1 VWDDVAVISRL
12 HHYHAALI
20 DVDGAIEP
28 TRLREI
34 AAAFE
39 RQANEHFAPKWGVTA
54 TVTAETQPGQHPL
67 RIEIYSDEHVP
78 GGFHLG
84 REDGEPWR
92 PYAVVDRVSSRE
104 EREWTRIASHEL
116 LEMLADPWG
125 NRHIQG
131 PSPEPG
137 GGTVEYLVEVGDPC
151 NYESYELDG
160 VCVSDFVL
168 PHYYQ
173 GDAPGP
179 YSHTGRVKAPHGVL
193 EGGYVTFLNPPD
205 YTTWYWKIF
214 PRGAAGPKIKRC
226 PAADTLPS
234 LREAIDTVARSHVG
248 LQGYTIDQSRRGGV
262 MADDPLIEYVA
273 KLISAVQDR
282 LEASRDKTYAM
293 ADRSRTKAAKTGPL
307 IHFLISVSEDA
318 EHSLQWRN
326 DRFGTIRDSGL
337 SDEHKGILMRN
348 RLDELANAVYA
359 ENENAR
365 IQSYVTVSHVT
376 VSLFED

>member
-1 VWDDVAVISRL
+1 
-12 HHYHAALI
+12 
-20 DVDGAIEP
+20 
-28 TRLREI
+28 
-34 AAAFE
+34 
-39 RQANEHFAPKWGVTA
+39 
-54 TVTAETQPGQHPL
+54 
-67 RIEIYSDEHVP
+67 
-78 GGFHLG
+78 
-84 REDGEPWR
+84 
-92 PYAVVDRVSSRE
+92 
-104 EREWTRIASHEL
+104 
-116 LEMLADPWG
+116 
-125 NRHIQG
+125 
-131 PSPEPG
+131 
-137 GGTVEYLVEVGDPC
+137 
-151 NYESYELDG
+151 
-160 VCVSDFVL
+160 
-168 PHYYQ
+168 
-173 GDAPGP
+173 
-179 YSHTGRVKAPHGVL
+179 
-193 EGGYVTFLNPPD
+193 
-205 YTTWYWKIF
+205 
-214 PRGAAGPKIKRC
+214 
-226 PAADTLPS
+226 
-234 LREAIDTVARSHVG
+234 
-248 LQGYTIDQSRRGGV
+248 